1 MYGNFEAY
9 GRFNMNNCVSDRQ
22 LKMDFFVL
30 FSGLDEINQYSV
42 INLSSEAYLL
52 SVIGS
57 IFYVFY
63 CDIPAACSLY
73 VLSFAVHY
81 MSSVD

>member
-1 MYGNFEAY
+1 MTSLCFNEPVRNCGVMYGNFEAY

-22 LKMDFFVL
+22 FKMDFFVL

-57 IFYVFY
+57 I
-63 CDIPAACSLY
+63 
-73 VLSFAVHY
+73 
-81 MSSVD
+81 